1 MDMNIGV
8 IKGDG
13 IGPEIVDEAMKV
25 LDQVAKVYGHTIS
38 YTQLLMGGASI
49 DVAGVPLTEATLA
62 AAKASDAVLMGSIGG
77 VCKDIPMV
85 SVRAV
90 QASGGRSF
98 AVEKGS
104 ELIRKPKTGS
114 SL

>member
-1 MDMNIGV
+1 MNMNIGV

-49 DVAGVPLTEATLA
+49 DVAVLHHLPLLPQVSLQSTVRLLHQWMLVPSEAA
-62 AAKASDAVLMGSIGG
+62 
-77 VCKDIPMV
+77 
-85 SVRAV
+85 
-90 QASGGRSF
+90 
-98 AVEKGS
+98 
-104 ELIRKPKTGS
+104 
-114 SL
+114 

>member
-1 MDMNIGV
+1 MNMNIGV

-13 IGPEIVDEAMKV
+13 IGPEIVEEAMKV

-49 DVAGVPLTEATLA
+49 DEVGVPLTEATLA
-62 AAKASDAVLMGSIGG
+62 AAKASDAVLIHRRRR
-77 VCKDIPMV
+77 KNIPVV
-85 SVRAV
+85 SVRAI

>member
-25 LDQVAKVYGHTIS
+25 LDKTAEVYGHQIE

-49 DVAGVPLTEATLA
+49 DVNGGPLTEETLEQEEMQRHRHGI
-62 AAKASDAVLMGSIGG
+62 VWNRLN
-77 VCKDIPMV
+77 
-85 SVRAV
+85 VRRR
-90 QASGGRSF
+90 GF
-98 AVEKGS
+98 Y
-104 ELIRKPKTGS
+104 
-114 SL
+114 SLERG